1 MVMLNLPC
9 PFDLAGNG
17 SLHCE
22 KQRKSL
28 ELHDDNEREDFGYLI
43 HLTETARR
51 DYFIIILLPMR
62 S

>member
-1 MVMLNLPC
+1 MLNLPC
-9 PFDLAGNG
+9 PFYLAGNG

-28 ELHDDNEREDFGYLI
+28 ELHDENEREDCGHLMD
-43 HLTETARR
+43 LTETARR
-51 DYFIIILLPMR
+51 DYFIIILLLMY